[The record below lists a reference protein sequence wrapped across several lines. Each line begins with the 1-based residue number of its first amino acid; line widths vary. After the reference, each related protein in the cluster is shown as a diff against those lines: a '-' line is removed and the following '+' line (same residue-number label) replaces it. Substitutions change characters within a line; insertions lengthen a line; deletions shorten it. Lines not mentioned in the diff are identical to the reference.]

1 MKKTIILIILAVT
14 ILGCCW
20 YFHSQTKVKSMTNLS
35 KTDPELAALWKNF
48 LNEEVIPHGTLDAK
62 TRYLAILAAHVAAQ
76 TPQEFRLVLNQA
88 LDSGVSPVEAKET
101 LYQTIPYV
109 GMAKAY
115 DFILAMNDVFS
126 ERGIKLPLENQSTT
140 TPENRLERGLQAQ
153 RTIFGAE
160 NIDTMRANAPQELQH
175 IQNYLSANCFGDY
188 YTRNGLDLK
197 TRELLTFVT
206 LVSMGGADA
215 QAKSHAQGNL
225 NVGNNKD
232 ILIETITQLLP
243 YIGYPRSLN
252 AIAAVNA
259 ATPQK

>member
-1 MKKTIILIILAVT
+1 MADL
-14 ILGCCW
+14 
-20 YFHSQTKVKSMTNLS
+20 N
-35 KTDPELAALWKNF
+35 KTDPELTALWKNF
-48 LNEEVIPHGTLDAK
+48 LNEEVIPHGTLNAK
-62 TRYLAILAAHVAAQ
+62 TRHLAILAAHVATQ
-76 TPQEFRLVLNQA
+76 SPQEFRLVLNQA
-88 LDSGVSPVEAKET
+88 LDSGVSPIEVKEAI
-101 LYQTIPYV
+101 YQTIPYV
-109 GMAKAY
+109 GMAKVY
-115 DFILAMNDVFS
+115 DFVVATNDVFRK
-126 ERGIKLPLENQSTT
+126 RGIKLPLENQSTT
-140 TPENRLERGLQAQ
+140 TPENRLEKGLEAQ

-160 NIDTMRANAPQELQH
+160 IIDTMRANAPQELQH
-175 IQNYLSANCFGDY
+175 IQDYLSANCFGDY

-225 NVGNNKD
+225 NVGNNKEV
-232 ILIETITQLLP
+232 LIETITQLLP